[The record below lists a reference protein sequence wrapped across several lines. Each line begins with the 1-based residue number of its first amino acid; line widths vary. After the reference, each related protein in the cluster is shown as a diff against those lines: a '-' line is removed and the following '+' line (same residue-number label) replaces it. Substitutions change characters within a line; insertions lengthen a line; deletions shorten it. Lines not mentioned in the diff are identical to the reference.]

1 MAYLKKLSVLAISA
15 TLTWAVG
22 CSHTPSA
29 APESSTSA
37 PTTAGEQIAQGAMLY
52 AQNCARCHGDSG
64 QGLKGP
70 PVVGAQ
76 ALPKDPP
83 PTAKK
88 RKDEFRT
95 ALDVGK
101 WVMANMPANAPGSLK
116 PEEYLAILAFDL
128 KANGV
133 ELTQPLT
140 LESAGQVVLHP

>member
-1 MAYLKKLSVLAISA
+1 MAYPKSLLALVSSA
-15 TLTWAVG
+15 ALTWAVG
-22 CSHTPSA
+22 CSHSPSA
-29 APESSTSA
+29 ASESSTSS
-37 PTTAGEQIAQGAMLY
+37 PSTASEQIAQGAKLY
-52 AQNCARCHGDSG
+52 AQHCSECHGDAG
-64 QGLKGP
+64 QGVRGP

-88 RKDEFRT
+88 RDTEFRT

-133 ELTQPLT
+133 QLDQPLT
-140 LESAGQVVLHP
+140 IERAGEIVLHP